1 MTDAATRPGRTVA
14 TPVVGFNDGT
24 AAAKFD
30 DVATEEPMEIRI
42 APPGQAPESVAVTM
56 RTPGADFELAA
67 GFLFT
72 EGIVAAR
79 SDIAEIVYCN
89 DRDVTEDERYNVVTV
104 RCHRVTTLRHAQ
116 GDTRQAQGDTRHERR
131 FTIGSACGA
140 CGKANLD
147 ALEVRGVTPVRSKL
161 TVSAEFV
168 SSLPNRLRASQPI
181 FSTTGGLHA
190 AALFGADG
198 EAIVVRED
206 VGRHNAL
213 DKAIG
218 WALLDDRVPL
228 SNAVLLVSG
237 RSSFEIVQKAAVG
250 GIPIVASV
258 SAPSSLAVETARRFN
273 ITLAGF
279 VRDGRFNVYSAPER
293 IS

>member
-14 TPVVGFNDGT
+14 TPVVGFKDGT
-24 AAAKFD
+24 AATKFD
-30 DVATEEPMEIRI
+30 DVATEEPLEIRI
-42 APPGQAPESVAVTM
+42 AVPGQPSESIAVTM

-89 DRDVTEDERYNVVTV
+89 DRDVTDDERYNVVTV
-104 RCHRVTTLRHAQ
+104 TCHPEVRAAGAPRRAH
-116 GDTRQAQGDTRHERR
+116 HERH

-147 ALEVRGVTPVRSKL
+147 ALEVRGVTPVQSNL
-161 TVSAEFV
+161 TVSAEFI

-198 EAIVVRED
+198 EAIAVRED

-228 SNAVLLVSG
+228 RDAVLLVSG
-237 RSSFEIVQKAAVG
+237 RSSFEIVQKAVVA

-279 VRDGRFNVYSAPER
+279 VRDGRFNVYNAPER
-293 IS
+293 VS